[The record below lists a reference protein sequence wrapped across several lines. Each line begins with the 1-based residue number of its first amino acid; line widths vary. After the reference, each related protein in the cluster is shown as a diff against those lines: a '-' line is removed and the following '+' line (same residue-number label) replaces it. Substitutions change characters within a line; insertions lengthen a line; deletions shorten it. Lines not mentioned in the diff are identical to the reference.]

1 MSKLKD
7 LPEVE
12 RPREKLVKKGVDN
25 LKDEELL
32 AILLGTGT
40 KEKNVLELSKGFLKK
55 YSKKKILGLEYDE
68 IVKNKG
74 INFAKACI
82 ILSAIE
88 FTKRLLDIGIET
100 LPIIE
105 NKEDIVAQ
113 VSDLRDKKQEHFVVL
128 YLNARKEMVFKKE
141 VFIGVLNGSLVHP
154 REIFSEALDSNHISA
169 GIILVHNHPSGDSE
183 PSEEDLSATRRIVE
197 AGKLMGVFVWDH
209 LIITKNKVFSFKEN
223 KLI

>member
-1 MSKLKD
+1 MPKLKD
-7 LPEVE
+7 LPKGD

-55 YSKKKILGLEYDE
+55 YSRKKILGLNYEE

-88 FTKRLLDIGIET
+88 LTKRLLNVGVET
-100 LPIIE
+100 LPIIR

-113 VSDLRDKKQEHFVVL
+113 VSDLRDKKQEHL
-128 YLNARKEMVFKKE
+128 LGIYLNARHEMLCKKDL
-141 VFIGVLNGSLVHP
+141 FIGTLNANLIHP
-154 REIFSEALDSNHISA
+154 REIFLEALNQNA
-169 GIILVHNHPSGDSE
+169 AAIIIVHNHPSGDSE
-183 PSEEDLSATRRIVE
+183 PSEEDLTVTKRIVE
-197 AGKLMGVFVWDH
+197 AGKIMGMEVLDH
-209 LIITKNKVFSFKEN
+209 VIISKTKIFSFKEN
-223 KLI
+223 NLI